1 MNKLV
6 NIVRLARF
14 FFMNYFCGLGA
25 PIKNY
30 CSRGDWRSSDGGSVK
45 MGRDNVFDRG
55 FDFEIKGGVLNI
67 GNGNYFNRNVK
78 IVCFEQITIG
88 DDCLIADSVHFYD
101 HNHSLSD
108 LSKPIRSQG
117 YSTKPI
123 KVGNNVWIG
132 AKATVLKGVTIGDN
146 AVVGANAV
154 VTRDVPANA
163 IAVGNPASV
172 VKMREHGTG

>member
-1 MNKLV
+1 MFLDMRFGTSLSLGGKNLFGYG
-6 NIVRLARF
+6 RLS
-14 FFMNYFCGLGA
+14 
-25 PIKNY
+25 IKN
-30 CSRGDWRSSDGGSVK
+30 SDVLKLGT
-45 MGRDNVFDRG
+45 DNVIDDG
-55 FDFEIKGGVLNI
+55 FDFEINKGYLEFGSR
-67 GNGNYFNRNVK
+67 NYINRNVK
-78 IVCFEQITIG
+78 IVCFDQITIG

-172 VKMREHGTG
+172 VKMREHGKG